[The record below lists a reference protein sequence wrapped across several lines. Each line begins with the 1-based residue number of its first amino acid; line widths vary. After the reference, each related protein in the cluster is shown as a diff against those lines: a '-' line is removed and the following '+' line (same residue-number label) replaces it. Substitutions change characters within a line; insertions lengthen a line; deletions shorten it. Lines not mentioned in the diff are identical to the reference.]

1 MGRQGVILLSILIA
15 FVLIM
20 AAAAY
25 YSQRTPDTLGSGA
38 SSKRFMAKSGTERES
53 AAPLAIRKSAV
64 DEAPGTE
71 TLQTATMVEE
81 NARDDL
87 PGPAEIEAFE
97 EPDSPTERLI
107 QSAQTNLDPE
117 QGLAQVEQ
125 ALAAAYT
132 PEETARLHTAL
143 GQIQARKMPPD
154 LDAAAAAFEA
164 AMTAA
169 PDIEARQRVVRDAMR
184 AYLAQGRADL
194 ALAQLEA
201 IRRETPPS
209 PQQPVSIEIDL
220 LEAQLHEESG
230 DPALASAVY
239 RNLLDTARKA
249 GSQPGPKEEELLRLA
264 AMRLARIYRAEG
276 RDKEAEILARELQSI
291 LSTQHTGSPNT
302 D

>member
-25 YSQRTPDTLGSGA
+25 YSQRTPGPLGSSA
-38 SSKRFMAKSGTERES
+38 SSRRFMAKSGAERES

-71 TLQTATMVEE
+71 KLQAANTAEPP
-81 NARDDL
+81 AGDDL
-87 PGPAEIEAFE
+87 PLPAEIEALE
-97 EPDSPTERLI
+97 EPESPTDRLI

-117 QGLAQVEQ
+117 AGLAQVEQ
-125 ALAAAYT
+125 ALAAAHT

-154 LDAAAAAFEA
+154 LDAAAAAFET
-164 AMTAA
+164 AMTTA
-169 PDIEARQRVVRDAMR
+169 PDIEARQRVARDAMR

-230 DPALASAVY
+230 DPALATAVY
-239 RNLLDTARKA
+239 LNLFETARKA
-249 GSQPGPKEEELLRLA
+249 DAPPGRKMEELLRLA

-276 RDKEAEILARELQSI
+276 RDKEAEILARELQA
-291 LSTQHTGSPNT
+291 LLRAQ
-302 D
+302 

>member
-1 MGRQGVILLSILIA
+1 
-15 FVLIM
+15 
-20 AAAAY
+20 
-25 YSQRTPDTLGSGA
+25 
-38 SSKRFMAKSGTERES
+38 
-53 AAPLAIRKSAV
+53 
-64 DEAPGTE
+64 
-71 TLQTATMVEE
+71 
-81 NARDDL
+81 
-87 PGPAEIEAFE
+87 
-97 EPDSPTERLI
+97 
-107 QSAQTNLDPE
+107 
-117 QGLAQVEQ
+117 
-125 ALAAAYT
+125 
-132 PEETARLHTAL
+132 
-143 GQIQARKMPPD
+143 
-154 LDAAAAAFEA
+154 
-164 AMTAA
+164 
-169 PDIEARQRVVRDAMR
+169 VRDAMR